1 MAGPALSTMIS
12 SGTSGVRWIAASS
25 SEGGA
30 VDGSRR
36 KEIPIGAW
44 EPTGLAE
51 GGRSA
56 DSIALQVG
64 PWSCGSI
71 QYGCSALTG
80 DYHGWQSGSLITIRM
95 GGSPGPCRRGHLS
108 HRRWKKHRTY
118 GQPLP
123 PVLLTPRQRNTKA
136 RKTTKARTRH
146 AYSVTRYAIPLFV
159 VFSYFRAFVVAVAL
173 AAPAA
178 PLPTSTARTAL
189 FGVTPRGAPETTPS

>member
-1 MAGPALSTMIS
+1 MEALRLPADEDRHGDLFCL
-12 SGTSGVRWIAASS
+12 AS
-25 SEGGA
+25 
-30 VDGSRR
+30 
-36 KEIPIGAW
+36 
-44 EPTGLAE
+44 
-51 GGRSA
+51 SA

-80 DYHGWQSGSLITIRM
+80 DCHGWQSGSLITIRM

-146 AYSVTRYAIPLFV
+146 ACSVTRYSFAYFLRVFV
-159 VFSYFRAFVVAVAL
+159 PSCRRGCCCFSC
-173 AAPAA
+173 
-178 PLPTSTARTAL
+178 PLPRFLHPLLERRCPA
-189 FGVTPRGAPETTPS
+189 